1 MKSFV
6 LDTSALIRYYIPDGP
21 MPDGLEKII
30 DQGWR
35 GDALLFVPELALVE
49 SAQVLLKKEH
59 AGFLTQDE
67 SDEIIRNII
76 MIPMEIKRHRD
87 LLELSLLLARNHG
100 LTVYDA
106 MFLALSKKQNAQLV
120 TADKKLYN
128 AAVKIL
134 GKSE

>member
-35 GDALLFVPELALVE
+35 GDVLLYVPELALVE

-59 AGFLTQDE
+59 AGFLTKDE

-76 MIPMEIKRHRD
+76 SIPMEVMRHRD
-87 LLELSLLLARNHG
+87 ILELSLLLARNHG

-106 MFLALSKKQNAQLV
+106 MFLALSKKHNAQLV
-120 TADKKLYN
+120 TADKKLHN
-128 AAVKIL
+128 VAVKIL
-134 GKSE
+134 EKS

>member
-1 MKSFV
+1 MKSYV

-30 DQGWR
+30 EQGWQ

-49 SAQVLLKKEH
+49 SAQVLLKKER
-59 AGFLTQDE
+59 AGFLAPDE
-67 SDEIIRNII
+67 SDEIIRNIKS
-76 MIPMEIKRHRD
+76 IPMEIRRHRD
-87 LLELSLLLARNHG
+87 ILEPAILLARKHS

-120 TADKKLYN
+120 TADKKLHN

-134 GKSE
+134 EKS